1 METIKYTL
9 TEDQM
14 PQAWYN
20 IQADL
25 PTPLPPVL
33 HPPIASQSAVTLTCR
48 PTSIAMLAR
57 LTTKVGF
64 RASTQPTGDKN
75 FISETKQL

>member
-14 PQAWYN
+14 PTAWYN

-33 HPPIASQSAVTLTCR
+33 HPGTGQPITPRSP
-48 PTSIAMLAR
+48 PTE
-57 LTTKVGF
+57 VG
-64 RASTQPTGDKN
+64 ATQLKCA
-75 FISETKQL
+75 FAH